1 MQIKYVLNSPANPP
15 GPLRKLTGLVVT
27 VAILGLVLMFSAAL
41 LVVIAIIGTI
51 AWGYLWWKT
60 REVRKQMRD
69 FQAQATQR
77 AEMASNDAVFEGEV
91 IRVVEPADEKH

>member
-15 GPLRKLTGLVVT
+15 GPLRKLAGLVVT
-27 VAILGLVLMFSAAL
+27 VAILGLALMFSAAL
-41 LVVIAIIGTI
+41 LTVIAIAGAI

-60 REVRKQMRD
+60 RAVRKQMRD
-69 FQAQATQR
+69 FQAQAVQR

-91 IRVVEPADEKH
+91 IRVVDPGNEKR